1 MASSTGTRGAATVQ
15 PATQP
20 AAAATAAT
28 ARPTAQALRAAG
40 RVRRPAPGTPA
51 GPLPAVRRPPRLR
64 YGLPP
69 AQAGMTKIL
78 AERRGYRQEP
88 QNRRA
93 PHGTHIQA
101 NPGYA

>member
-1 MASSTGTRGAATVQ
+1 MTR
-15 PATQP
+15 
-20 AAAATAAT
+20 
-28 ARPTAQALRAAG
+28 
-40 RVRRPAPGTPA
+40 
-51 GPLPAVRRPPRLR
+51 
-64 YGLPP
+64 
-69 AQAGMTKIL
+69 IL